1 MWHKRSA
8 QVVVSVAILLLIP
21 LVIGIGLRET
31 ANQRVPATMRGGET
45 ALVDVVSE
53 RSLLTI
59 PDEATPT
66 PLFSKRFSPTPAP
79 RPTRGKQPLKPQ
91 RTSTATLTPLPT
103 LDPAAL
109 GLPIGNRIS
118 NPPPGAI
125 VSGELKIK
133 GVAAGPDFARW
144 RLDLLLNGNEQLVVF
159 LDDSEKPREEE
170 STFERID
177 TALFPDGT
185 HVLRLRVYHKDGT
198 FEEYLR
204 PVTFANGNTS
214 FVLGGGYVI
223 EGKTEEPGA
232 ETTPETQSA
241 EATPVPTQPPVVGNG
256 ITEPV
261 DGAQVSGVI
270 RVKGRADA
278 PNFARWQLEL
288 LLYGDEN
295 QRILIAE
302 GEKPRPKEG
311 TFKKIDTTGF
321 PDGTH
326 VLRLRVVYT
335 DANYEEYRVRIVVD
349 NRELL
354 ASVPNQNGITSPSDG
369 AVLQGVVKVEGVAFD
384 PNFKKWQL
392 DLLLYGDPNQAIFLD
407 RSSRPRRI
415 PEVLTTVDTTQYP
428 DGTHALR
435 LRVVRTD
442 GNYDEYA
449 VRVIFQNGGSQ
460 Q

>member
-1 MWHKRSA
+1 MWHRQSA
-8 QVVVSVAILLLIP
+8 KIVVSVAILLLIP
-21 LVIGIGLRET
+21 VVVGMGLRGT
-31 ANQRVPATMRGGET
+31 AKERVPATLKGGET
-45 ALVDVVSE
+45 ALADVVSE
-53 RSLLTI
+53 RSLLVI
-59 PDEATPT
+59 PDETTPT
-66 PLFSKRFSPTPAP
+66 PIFSIPPSPTREPTPTGAQPSSTPP
-79 RPTRGKQPLKPQ
+79 RASSP
-91 RTSTATLTPLPT
+91 TPLPT

-133 GVAAGPDFARW
+133 GVAAGSDFARW

-159 LDDSEKPREEE
+159 LDDSENPREEE
-170 STFERID
+170 GTFERID

-185 HVLRLRVYHKDGT
+185 HVLRLRVFHKDGT
-198 FEEYLR
+198 FEEYRR

-214 FVLGGGYVI
+214 FVLRGGYVL
-223 EGKTEEPGA
+223 EGQASESG
-232 ETTPETQSA
+232 A
-241 EATPVPTQPPVVGNG
+241 EATPEAQPGEETPTPAQPAVVGNG

-261 DGAQVSGVI
+261 DGARVSGVI

-288 LLYGDEN
+288 LLYGDEA
-295 QRILIAE
+295 QRVLLAE
-302 GEKPRPKEG
+302 GEKPRSKEG
-311 TFKKIDTTGF
+311 TFKKIDTTVF

-442 GNYDEYA
+442 GNYDEYT